1 MIGLQPYH
9 AGGYPPP
16 GRRWPQLGNPALE
29 AALGGADSI
38 RSKLQAKRDTMQ
50 SFHLGRL
57 QDQGIMPLGAPA
69 ANAQTDPSQVGVAE
83 FDHFTLPPAQAVANQ
98 GGTDISVPESPELIP
113 ATPDPFPFSY
123 FRGTAPKATPKPKAA
138 MATQEPMATPEPK
151 AAAPM
156 TTPVPKATPEP
167 KAAPALAPSAEEP
180 LIREVPQAV
189 TYVGPSLLQR
199 AQRSRENATAM
210 GSAVS
215 SAVSGARNT
224 VGPPI
229 VYGANAIAHL
239 AGVLVPPI
247 AEVGLTGAM
256 ALGNVAA
263 DGLGAL
269 GSAAIAAAPPT
280 ARFMGR
286 AASMTA
292 RGVGRGSTALG
303 NAMAQGASR
312 GLEMA
317 RARLEQSEL
326 SLSDLLTALNE
337 MRSDPELADRS
348 YSAYNALTDGSYA
361 ALPDPPPRR
370 RNRMDTPPPRR
381 SQAASSS
388 SAAPAAAAT
397 GSTPENSFSTVAEWL
412 EFAGNK
418 GKLREELSKRP
429 EWRLLTDG
437 MNSVDQRNKL
447 KKMSR
452 EDMAKMLMQL
462 DAS

>member
-1 MIGLQPYH
+1 M
-9 AGGYPPP
+9 
-16 GRRWPQLGNPALE
+16 
-29 AALGGADSI
+29 
-38 RSKLQAKRDTMQ
+38 
-50 SFHLGRL
+50 
-57 QDQGIMPLGAPA
+57 GAPTPA
-69 ANAQTDPSQVGVAE
+69 APVA
-83 FDHFTLPPAQAVANQ
+83 PQ
-98 GGTDISVPESPELIP
+98 
-113 ATPDPFPFSY
+113 
-123 FRGTAPKATPKPKAA
+123 
-138 MATQEPMATPEPK
+138 ATPEPPPK
-151 AAAPM
+151 AAA
-156 TTPVPKATPEP
+156 KATATP

-180 LIREVPQAV
+180 LIQEVPQAA
-189 TYVGPSLLQR
+189 TFVGPSLLPR
-199 AQRSRENATAM
+199 AQRSRENAAAM

-224 VGPPI
+224 VGTPI
-229 VYGANAIAHL
+229 VYGANAMAHL
-239 AGVLVPPI
+239 AGVVVPPI

-292 RGVGRGSTALG
+292 RGVGRGSMALG
-303 NAMAQGASR
+303 GAMVQGASR

-348 YSAYNALTDGSYA
+348 YSAYSALTEGSYA
-361 ALPDPPPRR
+361 ALTGPPPRR
-370 RNRMDTPPPRR
+370 RNRNDTPPPRR

-388 SAAPAAAAT
+388 SAAPTAVAT
-397 GSTPENSFSTVAEWL
+397 AGSTPENSFSTVAEWL

-462 DAS
+462 DSS

>member
-1 MIGLQPYH
+1 M
-9 AGGYPPP
+9 
-16 GRRWPQLGNPALE
+16 
-29 AALGGADSI
+29 
-38 RSKLQAKRDTMQ
+38 
-50 SFHLGRL
+50 
-57 QDQGIMPLGAPA
+57 GAPA
-69 ANAQTDPSQVGVAE
+69 PAAPVA
-83 FDHFTLPPAQAVANQ
+83 HQ
-98 GGTDISVPESPELIP
+98 
-113 ATPDPFPFSY
+113 
-123 FRGTAPKATPKPKAA
+123 
-138 MATQEPMATPEPK
+138 ATPEPPPK
-151 AAAPM
+151 AAA
-156 TTPVPKATPEP
+156 KATATP

-180 LIREVPQAV
+180 LIQEVPQAA
-189 TYVGPSLLQR
+189 TFVGPSLLQR
-199 AQRSRENATAM
+199 AQRSRENAAAM

-239 AGVLVPPI
+239 AGVVVPPI

-286 AASMTA
+286 
-292 RGVGRGSTALG
+292 VG

-348 YSAYNALTDGSYA
+348 YSAYNALTEGSYA
-361 ALPDPPPRR
+361 ALPGPPPRR
-370 RNRMDTPPPRR
+370 RNRNDTPPPRR

-388 SAAPAAAAT
+388 SAAPTAAAT
-397 GSTPENSFSTVAEWL
+397 AGSTPENSFSTVAEWL

-462 DAS
+462 DSS